1 MQIEP
6 IESAHA
12 LSCPHCGMPAAY
24 AGPRG
29 TDPATAAPWLT
40 DGDAV
45 PKIPEAPEGF
55 ALEAML
61 SIGECAACRG
71 GYYVVEA
78 FVTRA
83 PKVVLYDWL
92 AGSLDLEGES
102 QQLVRAG
109 AAPAWVRRRA
119 ILADGGYVDEHLFG
133 PYPVALEQLRGP
145 LGVAACGEAAQAPAW
160 SAARQLVADRLDAL
174 LAAAA

>member
-6 IESAHA
+6 IENAHA
-12 LSCPHCGMPAAY
+12 LSCPHCGMPTAY

-29 TDPATAAPWLT
+29 TDPATNAPWLT

-45 PKIPEAPEGF
+45 PKLPEAPAGL

-61 SIGECAACRG
+61 SVGQCHACRG

-83 PKVVLYDWL
+83 PKAVLYDWL
-92 AGSLDLEGES
+92 AGSLEVEEEI
-102 QQLVRAG
+102 QQIVRAG
-109 AAPAWVRRRA
+109 GKPAWVRRRA
-119 ILADGGYVDEHLFG
+119 MLPGGMRVDEHLFG
-133 PYPVALEQLRGP
+133 PYPVALEQLQGP
-145 LGVAACGEAAQAPAW
+145 IGVAACGDAARAPAW
-160 SAARQLVADRLDAL
+160 AAARDLVAERLDAIV
-174 LAAAA
+174 AAAA